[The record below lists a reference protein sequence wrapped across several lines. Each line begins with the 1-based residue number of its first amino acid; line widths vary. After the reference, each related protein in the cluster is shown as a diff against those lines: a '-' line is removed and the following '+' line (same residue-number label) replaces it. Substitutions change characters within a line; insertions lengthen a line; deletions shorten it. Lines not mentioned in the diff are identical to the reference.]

1 MTTQRRN
8 WLAGLGVVVLLAGVG
23 LTVAASVLAGRIEPY
38 ARQEAIQY
46 LSQHFDS
53 DVQLR
58 ALHIHVP
65 KVSPLRLLLG
75 RSGRGSARIEGNGL
89 SLWKRGQPGAPLFSI
104 RNFSADF
111 DLDSLFQKPVVVS
124 QVSVEGMEIAVPPRP
139 ARPPLAKGKAPSLPP
154 AQTVSTPAVIIQH
167 VNIQHAELVL
177 LPKDPQKLPLR
188 FDIQRLQLESAGA
201 GVPMK
206 YDALMTNAKPPG
218 KIHST
223 GAFGPWQAGDPGET
237 PITGDYLFEN
247 ADLGVFNGIA
257 GTLRSTGQF
266 EGQLSAL
273 AVRGEAS
280 IPNFRL
286 RSSGNPVPLSTRFQ
300 VLVDATN
307 GNTTL
312 QPVNAT
318 LGSTNFTTTG
328 GIIKHEANQP
338 RAISLNV
345 DMPNGNL
352 RDVLRL
358 AMKEE
363 PFMQGRLAL
372 RTKIDIPPLT
382 GKVREKLILDGH
394 FEISQGRF
402 ARPTIQNQLDNLS
415 RRASGHPQERDVDPA
430 VSRMAGGF
438 HLENADIRFNPL
450 SFGVPGADLDLT
462 GDYNLDSDAV
472 DFAGTVKLQATVS
485 QMTTGWKKWVLRP
498 ADRLFER
505 QGAGTFLRIQ
515 VNGTSK
521 SPKFGVNLR

>member
-1 MTTQRRN
+1 
-8 WLAGLGVVVLLAGVG
+8 
-23 LTVAASVLAGRIEPY
+23 
-38 ARQEAIQY
+38 
-46 LSQHFDS
+46 LSQRFDS
-53 DVQLR
+53 DVQLQS
-58 ALHIHVP
+58 LHIHVP
-65 KVSPLRLLLG
+65 QISPLRLLLG
-75 RSGRGSARIEGNGL
+75 RRGRGSARIEGDGL

-124 QVSVEGMEIAVPPRP
+124 HVSVDGMEIAVPPRP
-139 ARPPLAKGKAPSLPP
+139 ARSPIAKAKAVPPTPG
-154 AQTVSTPAVIIQH
+154 QTTSSPAVIVQR
-167 VNIQHAELVL
+167 VNIQHAELAL

-188 FDIQRLQLESAGA
+188 FDIQRLRLESAGA
-201 GVPMK
+201 GASMK

-218 KIHST
+218 KIHSA
-223 GAFGPWQAGDPGET
+223 GAFGPWQASDPGET
-237 PITGDYLFEN
+237 PITGEYLFEN

-257 GTLRSTGQF
+257 GTLRSTGRF

-273 AVRGEAS
+273 TVRGQAS

-286 RSSGNPVPLSTRFQ
+286 RRSGNPVPLSTRFQ

-318 LGSTNFTTTG
+318 LGSTNFTTSG

-338 RAISLNV
+338 RAISLDV

-363 PFMQGRLAL
+363 QPFMEGRLTL

-394 FEISQGRF
+394 FQILQGRF
-402 ARPTIQNQLDNLS
+402 LRPTIQNSLDTLS
-415 RRASGHPQERDVDPA
+415 RRASGQPQQHDVNPV
-430 VSRMAGGF
+430 VSQMAGAF
-438 HLENADIRFNPL
+438 HLENADIRFNPV

-472 DFAGTVKLQATVS
+472 GFSGTVKMQATVS

-498 ADRLFER
+498 ADRLFQRE
-505 QGAGTFLRIQ
+505 GAGTFLRIEI
-515 VNGTSK
+515 NGTSK
-521 SPKFGVNLR
+521 SPKFGVKLR